1 MTQFAANALQRSS
14 DILHAGHYSPVTAKN
29 YLAELRYLFSY
40 YPDSRPSQMTY
51 QQTVDYLVYLAKT
64 LGCSRVKSKM
74 AAQSFAFFF
83 KHVLQRPYQVPSF
96 LFPAREARLPVCMP
110 VQDVITILNAIDN
123 VKHKMIISL
132 IYSTGLRLN
141 EAVHLKIEDIDSKA
155 MCIKVVE
162 GKGKK
167 DRFVALSHHIL
178 IDLRAYYLQY
188 RPLVYLFNGT
198 KKGTRYSCR
207 SVQHILEKTL
217 YRANLQDKG
226 YSVHTLRHSYAT
238 HLLENGAGLPAI
250 KQLMG
255 HHHLSQTMQY
265 VHISTK
271 HINSVV
277 NPYDV
282 IAQGITI
289 KNK

>member
-1 MTQFAANALQRSS
+1 
-14 DILHAGHYSPVTAKN
+14 
-29 YLAELRYLFSY
+29 
-40 YPDSRPSQMTY
+40 
-51 QQTVDYLVYLAKT
+51 
-64 LGCSRVKSKM
+64 M
-74 AAQSFAFFF
+74 AAQAFAFFF
-83 KHVLQRPYQVPSF
+83 KHVLQKPYQVPGF
-96 LFPAREARLPVCMP
+96 LFPARAAKLPVCMP

-155 MCIKVVE
+155 LCIKVVE

-167 DRFVALSHHIL
+167 DRFVALSNNIL
-178 IDLRAYYLQY
+178 TALRDYYLQY
-188 RPLVYLFNGT
+188 KPIVYLFNGT
-198 KKGTRYSCR
+198 KKGKPYSCR
-207 SVQHILEKTL
+207 TVQHISEKVLHKT
-217 YRANLQDKG
+217 NLQNKG
-226 YSVHTLRHSYAT
+226 YSIHSLRHSYAT

-282 IAQGITI
+282 IAPAIITQ
-289 KNK
+289 NK

>member
-1 MTQFAANALQRSS
+1 MQRSS
-14 DILHAGHYSPVTAKN
+14 DIFAAGHYSTQTAKN
-29 YLAELRYLFSY
+29 YLTELRYLFSY
-40 YPDSRPSQMTY
+40 YADYRPSQLTY
-51 QQTVDYLVYLAKT
+51 EQTVDYLIYLTKT

-74 AAQSFAFFF
+74 AAQAFSFFF
-83 KHVLQRPYQVPSF
+83 KYVLQKPYQVPGF
-96 LFPAREARLPVCMP
+96 LFPARDAKLPVCMS
-110 VQDVITILNAIDN
+110 VQDVITIVNAIDN
-123 VKHKMIISL
+123 VKHKMIICL

-141 EAVHLKIEDIDSKA
+141 ELVHIKIEHIDSKL

-167 DRFVALSHHIL
+167 DRFVALSNNIL
-178 IDLRAYYLQY
+178 TELRAYFLLHQ
-188 RPLVYLFNGT
+188 PLLYLFNGT
-198 KKGTRYSCR
+198 KKGKPYSCR

-217 YRANLQDKG
+217 RKTNLHNKG
-226 YSVHTLRHSYAT
+226 YSIHTLRHSYAT
-238 HLLENGAGLPAI
+238 HLLENGADLPAI

-277 NPYDV
+277 NPFDV
-282 IAQGITI
+282 IFKNLTT

>member
-1 MTQFAANALQRSS
+1 M
-14 DILHAGHYSPVTAKN
+14 
-29 YLAELRYLFSY
+29 
-40 YPDSRPSQMTY
+40 
-51 QQTVDYLVYLAKT
+51 DYLIYLTKT

-74 AAQSFAFFF
+74 AAQAFAFFF
-83 KHVLQRPYQVPSF
+83 KHVLQKPYQVPGF
-96 LFPAREARLPVCMP
+96 LFPARDAKLPVCMP

-132 IYSTGLRLN
+132 IYSTGLRLK
-141 EAVHLKIEDIDSKA
+141 EAVHLKIADIDSKA

-167 DRFVALSHHIL
+167 DRFVALSSNIL
-178 IDLRAYYLQY
+178 IALRAYYLQY
-188 RPLVYLFNGT
+188 KPLIYLFNGT
-198 KKGTRYSCR
+198 PKGKAYSCR
-207 SVQHILEKTL
+207 SVQHILEKVLHKT
-217 YRANLQDKG
+217 NLLNKD
-226 YSVHTLRHSYAT
+226 YSIHTLRHSYAT
-238 HLLENGAGLPAI
+238 HLLENGADLPAI

-271 HINSVV
+271 HINNVV

-282 IAQGITI
+282 IVQKLTI

>member
-1 MTQFAANALQRSS
+1 LQRTS
-14 DILHAGHYSPVTAKN
+14 DIFAAGHYSPQTAKN
-29 YLAELRYLFSY
+29 YLTELRYLFSY
-40 YPDSRPSQMTY
+40 YADYRPSQLTY
-51 QQTVDYLVYLAKT
+51 SQTVDYLIYLTKT

-74 AAQSFAFFF
+74 AAQSFSFFF
-83 KHVLQRPYQVPSF
+83 KHVLQKPYQVPGF
-96 LFPAREARLPVCMP
+96 LFPARDAKLPVCMP
-110 VQDVITILNAIDN
+110 VEDVISILNSIDN

-132 IYSTGLRLN
+132 IYSTGLRLQ
-141 EAVHLKIEDIDSKA
+141 EVVHVKIEHIDSKA
-155 MCIKVVE
+155 MCIKVIE

-167 DRFVALSHHIL
+167 DRFVALSNNIL
-178 IDLRAYYLQY
+178 IELREYYLKY
-188 RPLVYLFNGT
+188 KPVVYLFNGT
-198 KKGTRYSCR
+198 KKGKPYSCR

-217 YRANLQDKG
+217 HKINLQNKG
-226 YSVHTLRHSYAT
+226 YSIHTLRHSYAT

-271 HINSVV
+271 HIGSVI

-282 IAQGITI
+282 IVQDLTI
-289 KNK
+289 KTR